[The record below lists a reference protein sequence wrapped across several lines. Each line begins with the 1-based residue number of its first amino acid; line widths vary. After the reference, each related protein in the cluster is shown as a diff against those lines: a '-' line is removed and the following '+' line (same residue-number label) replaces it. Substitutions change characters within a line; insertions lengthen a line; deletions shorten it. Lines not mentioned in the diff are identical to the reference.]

1 MCNTITI
8 NAINN
13 HCGYFRGNAH
23 RHFGNG
29 SNCKF
34 CTVLYYCFCDGLTT
48 IEAIDEKYDEIMKIQ
63 NIKEQSLIDSEAM
76 YPDEEI
82 LTYDYSDYENLDEGI
97 CLTVED
103 ARIKFE
109 DTLSDAYHSI
119 DDKIRP
125 ERFYPNIDSF
135 RRHLVEQIEIE
146 AKFRFYKRSLLKFTK
161 KKKTSSNHPHRDIA
175 RKMINGEIMNIFME
189 GMNPLTP
196 DVHERIEDL
205 FNTI

>member
-8 NAINN
+8 NTINN

-34 CTVLYYCFCDGLTT
+34 CTVLYYSFCGGLTT

-63 NIKEQSLIDSEAM
+63 NIKEQSLIDSESM
-76 YPDEEI
+76 YPDECNSTQE
-82 LTYDYSDYENLDEGI
+82 YNFEDEDL
-97 CLTVED
+97 CFSVED

-109 DTLSDAYHSI
+109 DTLESAYNAI
-119 DDKIRP
+119 EDKIRP

-135 RRHLVEQIEIE
+135 RRHLIEQIETE
-146 AKFRFYKRSLLKFTK
+146 AKFRFYKRSLLKFAK

-175 RKMINGEIMNIFME
+175 RKMINGEIMNMFME
-189 GMNPLTP
+189 GLKISSTP
-196 DVHERIEDL
+196 CKY
-205 FNTI
+205 F